1 MRRLSPDA
9 NLPLLDALP
18 LSRSLR
24 HSPWP
29 ARLVL
34 AAALA
39 LCAWQAVRLLWLV
52 LGGVELAPAAPV
64 ALPTTPAVSV
74 GARGE
79 VAKWH
84 LFGDAQGSATQGA
97 AIQAQLKETALKL
110 VLRGTFNESRPDGG
124 IAIIADEQ
132 GVDRAYRAGD
142 TLPGDARLE
151 QILAGQVV
159 LSRGGVS
166 ETLSLRITGDSLSP
180 AVSTGK
186 PAARARLPGAANSAG
201 APLVPGNFAPV
212 IAPGLPDMETYGE
225 TLMRLQDRKGADYL
239 LGPTHEEMFTL
250 LVKGEYSSYKD
261 LPLVIYQIQ
270 TKYRDEARPRA
281 GILRGREFVMKHSYS
296 FDIDEEG

>member
-64 ALPTTPAVSV
+64 ALPTTTAVSV

-142 TLPGDARLE
+142 TLLGYDQKSSPRVRVG
-151 QILAGQVV
+151 LA
-159 LSRGGVS
+159 
-166 ETLSLRITGDSLSP
+166 
-180 AVSTGK
+180 
-186 PAARARLPGAANSAG
+186 
-201 APLVPGNFAPV
+201 LVP
-212 IAPGLPDMETYGE
+212 
-225 TLMRLQDRKGADYL
+225 
-239 LGPTHEEMFTL
+239 
-250 LVKGEYSSYKD
+250 
-261 LPLVIYQIQ
+261 
-270 TKYRDEARPRA
+270 
-281 GILRGREFVMKHSYS
+281 
-296 FDIDEEG
+296 